1 MKRRRMTE
9 AEGRT
14 ETKVI
19 WAVIIVI
26 VLLIT
31 LSLYGWLSG
40 AWERDPLNSGYG
52 TSDKS

>member
-1 MKRRRMTE
+1 MIKRRMTA

-19 WAVIIVI
+19 WAVIILI
-26 VLLIT
+26 VLLIA
-31 LSLYGWLSG
+31 LALYGWLSG
-40 AWERDPLNSGYG
+40 AWQADPINSGYG

>member
-1 MKRRRMTE
+1 MTKR
-9 AEGRT
+9 

-19 WAVIIVI
+19 WLVVIVI
-26 VLLIT
+26 VLLIV
-31 LSLYGWLSG
+31 LALYGFFSG